1 MPSRWVTGVP
11 FSTGHES
18 PHHNRRKNDYS
29 DQIRPAASF
38 LELFLIYH
46 GSALARLILR
56 RHSRMLK
63 QDYEN

>member
-1 MPSRWVTGVP
+1 MPSRRVTGVS

-18 PHHNRRKNDYS
+18 LHHIRRKNDYS

-56 RHSRMLK
+56 CHSRMLK